1 MNASIPIFANTGA
14 NPTKGTSEAVAANLR
29 GQELQRIQR
38 LRFMVWF
45 LANALKGAGG
55 TDYTTKLVSVDL
67 GGLRNDANNALAG
80 FDMDMLDAAEAF
92 IYDNA
97 ASAAGSSPGADNIA
111 WNSRSIALRDV
122 SEQDLRR
129 MKVWLLDLVFAA
141 KF

>member
-14 NPTKGTSEAVAANLR
+14 NPTQGTSEAVAANLR
-29 GQELQRIQR
+29 GQEIQRIQR

-55 TDYTTKLVSVDL
+55 TDYTTALASVAT
-67 GGLRNDANNALAG
+67 GGLRKDATNALAG

-97 ASAAGSSPGADNIA
+97 AVAAGSSPGADNIA
-111 WNSRSIALRDV
+111 WNGSSITLRDV
-122 SEQDLRR
+122 SEQDLQR
-129 MKVWLLDLVFAA
+129 MKIWLLDLVFAR